1 MPLQSVAN
9 PQRAL
14 TELVDASSAFHS
26 YSTFLTCCLL
36 IYMRAS
42 ISCSQMSITV
52 CHYHFKTLSIL
63 SVVLS
68 AAAIIFLLI
77 PVTQAV
83 QTQPSLSGFHYLQ
96 HTLLRSCTRWK
107 KGIFS
112 PTWDPIQQALKTPSL
127 RLLWNFTLILST
139 TGKAVGIYSSF

>member
-1 MPLQSVAN
+1 MAN

-26 YSTFLTCCLL
+26 CSTFLTCRPL

-42 ISCSQMSITV
+42 ISCSQFVIT
-52 CHYHFKTLSIL
+52 TLRPSAY
-63 SVVLS
+63 SVLS

-96 HTLLRSCTRWK
+96 HTLLRSCTGWK
-107 KGIFS
+107 KGIFF
-112 PTWDPIQQALKTPSL
+112 PIWDPIQQALKTPSL